1 MSTPPMAAFR
11 TAGTSRMSEYPA
23 IASDGWIL
31 IDAMKMLTDLIL
43 LLLSGCDVA
52 GRSETA

>member
-1 MSTPPMAAFR
+1 MAAFR